1 VAQEDGEHPVLMSAL
16 PPPVLVAALAVSLAL
31 PILAWA
37 LLARPGAAAAQA
49 QQNLVRGLDADPAGP
64 AVRSGP
70 PALARLVQALTP
82 RGTTARINRL
92 LGAAGR
98 PAAWPLSR
106 VVAAKLVLAAISA
119 GLGLV
124 VVTARPGALLA
135 VVVTAVTVTA
145 YHVPELLLTSRGQ
158 ERREAISLELADTL
172 DQMTIAVEAGLG
184 FESALARAG
193 RNGKGPLAEELVRTL
208 QDIGVGQPR
217 REAYLALAE
226 RTGVPDLR
234 RFIRAVVQADAYG
247 VSIADVLRTQ
257 AGEMRL
263 KRRQRAEEKAMQIPV
278 KVIFPLI
285 LCILPTL
292 FIVLLGPA
300 AMDIAATFGG
310 G

>member
-1 VAQEDGEHPVLMSAL
+1 MSAV
-16 PPPVLVAALAVSLAL
+16 PPPVLAAALAVALAVPL
-31 PILAWA
+31 LGWA
-37 LLARPGAAAAQA
+37 LLARPQDAAARARA
-49 QQNLVRGLDADPAGP
+49 NLVRGLELPTATRPRAGLVP
-64 AVRSGP
+64 R
-70 PALARLVQALTP
+70 LARALTP
-82 RGTTARINRL
+82 AGTVARLNRL
-92 LGAAGR
+92 ASSAGR
-98 PAAWPLSR
+98 PAEWPVHRL
-106 VVAAKLVLAAISA
+106 VAAKLVLVAVAAA
-119 GLGLV
+119 LTVLVVTADPGPVTVVVGV
-124 VVTARPGALLA
+124 VVTG
-135 VVVTAVTVTA
+135 VA
-145 YHVPELLLTSRGQ
+145 YVLPELLLHSRAQ
-158 ERREAISLELADTL
+158 ERQQAIALELADTL

-184 FESALARAG
+184 FESAMSRAG
-193 RNGKGPLAEELVRTL
+193 RNGRGPLAEELVRTL

-226 RTGVPDLR
+226 RTGVPDLA

-257 AGEMRL
+257 AAEMRL

-300 AMDIAATFGG
+300 ALDIAATFGG